1 VHHSHAHIDWLE
13 FTRPPGGLIFTRFCG
28 LVPMYALGM
37 ASPMDGGTSTIPLL
51 IMFLGPIWGF
61 FIHANVRWRLVRFE
75 VADRDFSLPSL
86 ASR

>member
-61 FIHANVRWRLVRFE
+61 FIHANVRWRFGPLKWLIATPAFHHW
-75 VADRDFSLPSL
+75 S
-86 ASR
+86 SR